1 MVNTRAQKE
10 QKTHRGVRGKEQMEK
25 PGAHRGREP
34 AGQSLGNTGEKP
46 RELGSRREREKHR
59 KYESEGKSLSKTTGN
74 MKKPLTEVGE
84 AAGGTGLGSQV
95 PNGLLWDICSGKVE
109 QSQVQSRRH
118 DSGGDYYHILNSWNE
133 KDHLWSEREGER
145 PKD

>member
-1 MVNTRAQKE
+1 M
-10 QKTHRGVRGKEQMEK
+10 RGKEQKEK

-118 DSGGDYYHILNSWNE
+118 DSGGGLLSYFKFLEREKITCEVSERERDLRIESWNE
-133 KDHLWSEREGER
+133 VLK
-145 PKD
+145 

>member
-1 MVNTRAQKE
+1 MKPQ
-10 QKTHRGVRGKEQMEK
+10 QDGKHKSSERTEDTQGSERK
-25 PGAHRGREP
+25 GANGEAGSRGREP

-59 KYESEGKSLSKTTGN
+59 TYESEGKSLSKTTGN

-95 PNGLLWDICSGKVE
+95 PKGSLWDIFSGKVE
-109 QSQVQSRRH
+109 QSQVQSRGH
-118 DSGGDYYHILNSWNE
+118 NG
-133 KDHLWSEREGER
+133 EGTTIIF
-145 PKD
+145 